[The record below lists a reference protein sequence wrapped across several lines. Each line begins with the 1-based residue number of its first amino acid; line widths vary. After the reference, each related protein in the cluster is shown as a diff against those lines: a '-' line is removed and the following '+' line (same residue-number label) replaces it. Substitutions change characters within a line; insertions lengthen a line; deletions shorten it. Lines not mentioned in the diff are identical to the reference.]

1 MRTLLFILI
10 QVALF
15 TLLAFWYQQNPGDLR
30 IDWLGYRLE
39 MSIAVFL
46 ILTGLLIGLF
56 YTAIRLIL
64 NIFHLPSFF
73 RARYAKY
80 NQMRGVHAV
89 EDSLV
94 AYLAQD
100 SRLLQKTGKY
110 VGSFLKASPLN
121 FFFRGEAALLT
132 EDYPKAGALFKTLT
146 QHDSMAFAGYYGL
159 MRLALTQQDLSKAI
173 VYADLALS
181 QNPEALPLRK
191 KIADLSLEI
200 KDYERSLKEINIL
213 LRQTPKSISLLKKK
227 STALYHLAQEER
239 SKNNSRQGLEF
250 TEQALKI
257 TPDHQDLVTL
267 HIKLLR
273 DLGKERAAAKALEK
287 AWQTAPQENY
297 VQLYLA
303 VKGTK
308 TDLEKF
314 KSVQNLVSFSPD
326 HPESYLAT
334 ANYAVKAQ
342 LWGPAHDALNKLI
355 DKGIKSKAVYLLM
368 EALEKAERK

>member
-39 MSIAVFL
+39 MSIAIFL
-46 ILTGLLIGLF
+46 LLTSLLVALF
-56 YTAIRLIL
+56 YTLVRFIL
-64 NIFHLPSFF
+64 NIFHLPAFF

-80 NQMRGVHAV
+80 NQMRGVHAI

-100 SRLLQKTGKY
+100 SKLLKKTGKY
-110 VGSFLKASPLN
+110 VGSFLKISPLN
-121 FFFRGEAALLT
+121 FFFRGEAALLNQ
-132 EDYPKAGALFKTLT
+132 DYPKASALFKTLT

-159 MRLALTQQDLSKAI
+159 MRLALTQQDLPKAI
-173 VYADLALS
+173 VYGDLALA
-181 QNPEALPLRK
+181 QNPEALPIRK
-191 KIADLSLEI
+191 KIANLSLETQN
-200 KDYERSLKEINIL
+200 YGRALREITL
-213 LRQTPKSISLLKKK
+213 LLKKNPHSVSLMKKK
-227 STALYHLAQEER
+227 SIALYHLAQEER
-239 SKNNSRQGLEF
+239 SKNNHRQALEF

-257 TPDHQDLVTL
+257 TPDQQDLVSL

-273 DLGKERAAAKALEK
+273 DVGKERAAAKALEK
-287 AWQTAPQENY
+287 AWQTGPQDS
-297 VQLYLA
+297 YLQ
-303 VKGTK
+303 VYLDIKGTK

-314 KSVQNLVSFSPD
+314 KSIQNLVSFAPD

-334 ANYAVKAQ
+334 ATYATKAQ
-342 LWGPAHDALNKLI
+342 LWGPAHDALNKLM
-355 DKGIKSKAVYLLM
+355 DKGIKSKAVYVLLD
-368 EALEKAERK
+368 ALEKAERK